1 MQGSGY
7 PDQENL
13 SRVGQLLMAVK
24 QAPCKECPD
33 RPQGKGCGMHG
44 TCEKYLTF
52 REELNA
58 QTRERRADEKR
69 NSMLNDFYVEGVT
82 RSIKRQGRRV

>member
-1 MQGSGY
+1 
-7 PDQENL
+7 
-13 SRVGQLLMAVK
+13 MAK
-24 QAPCKECPD
+24 IQSLCKECPD

-58 QTRERRADEKR
+58 QTREIRAEERR
-69 NSMLNDFYVEGVT
+69 NSMLNDFYVDGVT
-82 RSIKRQGRRV
+82 KQIKRQGRRV

>member
-1 MQGSGY
+1 
-7 PDQENL
+7 
-13 SRVGQLLMAVK
+13 
-24 QAPCKECPD
+24 
-33 RPQGKGCGMHG
+33 MHG

-69 NSMLNDFYVEGVT
+69 NSMLNDFYVDGVT
-82 RSIKRQGRRV
+82 RSIKRQGRKV

>member
-1 MQGSGY
+1 
-7 PDQENL
+7 
-13 SRVGQLLMAVK
+13 MAMAKK

-33 RPQGKGCGMHG
+33 RPPDRGCGNHG

-69 NSMLNDFYVEGVT
+69 NSMLNDFYVDGVT
-82 RSIKRQGRRV
+82 RSIKRQGRKV